1 MRRRKKRGQ
10 NCRDKTLFIIII
22 IIILFSSRAKRLLII
37 VHYVCCGDGDGSPI
51 GKKKHYHRLLLL
63 LLLFPR
69 VSNVRAGER
78 QSRRSRCVVVA
89 VVVSGFDLSFFPFSR
104 EKPLS
109 RLALVSLLYL
119 YYYSGKCW
127 LSFFLIYRA
136 QNTFTRKKCT
146 RSETFRRRNLSTGW
160 ASRVAS
166 RLGWAFPFL
175 RWTFNKQ
182 KEDDLVDFCTNDNRE
197 RERQTEGIRRRVT
210 GAAGERFKTTTVT
223 NNSTCCNVNVP
234 CIPWQWSRFPFSSAI
249 VLQRREFPRAFRFF
263 ICTRN
268 STGY

>member
-10 NCRDKTLFIIII
+10 NCRDKTLFIII

-51 GKKKHYHRLLLL
+51 GKKKHYHSLLL

-109 RLALVSLLYL
+109 RLALVSLLPL
-119 YYYSGKCW
+119 LFGKMMIV
-127 LSFFLIYRA
+127 FFLIYRA

-160 ASRVAS
+160 ASRVVS
-166 RLGWAFPFL
+166 RLRRAFPFL
-175 RWTFNKQ
+175 R
-182 KEDDLVDFCTNDNRE
+182 
-197 RERQTEGIRRRVT
+197 
-210 GAAGERFKTTTVT
+210 
-223 NNSTCCNVNVP
+223 
-234 CIPWQWSRFPFSSAI
+234 
-249 VLQRREFPRAFRFF
+249 
-263 ICTRN
+263 
-268 STGY
+268 

>member
-10 NCRDKTLFIIII
+10 NCRDKTLFIII

-63 LLLFPR
+63 LLLLFPR

-89 VVVSGFDLSFFPFSR
+89 VVVGGFDLSFFPFSR

-109 RLALVSLLYL
+109 RLALVSLLPL
-119 YYYSGKCW
+119 LFGKMMIV
-127 LSFFLIYRA
+127 FFLIYRA

-160 ASRVAS
+160 ASRVVS
-166 RLGWAFPFL
+166 RLRRAFPFL
-175 RWTFNKQ
+175 R
-182 KEDDLVDFCTNDNRE
+182 
-197 RERQTEGIRRRVT
+197 
-210 GAAGERFKTTTVT
+210 
-223 NNSTCCNVNVP
+223 
-234 CIPWQWSRFPFSSAI
+234 
-249 VLQRREFPRAFRFF
+249 
-263 ICTRN
+263 
-268 STGY
+268 

>member
-10 NCRDKTLFIIII
+10 NCRDKTLFIII

-109 RLALVSLLYL
+109 RLALVSLLPL
-119 YYYSGKCW
+119 LFGKMMIV
-127 LSFFLIYRA
+127 FFLIYRA

-160 ASRVAS
+160 ASRVVS
-166 RLGWAFPFL
+166 RLRRAFPFL
-175 RWTFNKQ
+175 R
-182 KEDDLVDFCTNDNRE
+182 
-197 RERQTEGIRRRVT
+197 
-210 GAAGERFKTTTVT
+210 
-223 NNSTCCNVNVP
+223 
-234 CIPWQWSRFPFSSAI
+234 
-249 VLQRREFPRAFRFF
+249 
-263 ICTRN
+263 
-268 STGY
+268 

>member
-89 VVVSGFDLSFFPFSR
+89 VVVSGFDLSFFPLFSR

-109 RLALVSLLYL
+109 RLALVSLLPL
-119 YYYSGKCW
+119 LFGKMMIV
-127 LSFFLIYRA
+127 FFLIYRA

-160 ASRVAS
+160 ASYVVS
-166 RLGWAFPFL
+166 RLGRAFPFL
-175 RWTFNKQ
+175 R
-182 KEDDLVDFCTNDNRE
+182 
-197 RERQTEGIRRRVT
+197 
-210 GAAGERFKTTTVT
+210 
-223 NNSTCCNVNVP
+223 
-234 CIPWQWSRFPFSSAI
+234 
-249 VLQRREFPRAFRFF
+249 
-263 ICTRN
+263 
-268 STGY
+268 

>member
-10 NCRDKTLFIIII
+10 NCRDKTLFIII

-51 GKKKHYHRLLLL
+51 GKKKHYHRLLL

-109 RLALVSLLYL
+109 RLALVSLLPL
-119 YYYSGKCW
+119 LFGKMMIVFFSN
-127 LSFFLIYRA
+127 LSRAEYIHAKEMYAIRDISSPKLIYGMGIA
-136 QNTFTRKKCT
+136 GGVAFA
-146 RSETFRRRNLSTGW
+146 
-160 ASRVAS
+160 ASIPIFA
-166 RLGWAFPFL
+166 
-175 RWTFNKQ
+175 
-182 KEDDLVDFCTNDNRE
+182 
-197 RERQTEGIRRRVT
+197 
-210 GAAGERFKTTTVT
+210 
-223 NNSTCCNVNVP
+223 VNF
-234 CIPWQWSRFPFSSAI
+234 QQAK
-249 VLQRREFPRAFRFF
+249 
-263 ICTRN
+263 
-268 STGY
+268 GG